1 MKITLKQITLKTKPP
16 GCYFKYD
23 SLKLPQAVR
32 NFAVSLITIL
42 VSKAVACAHSPS
54 FWEAEVGRF
63 LQPSVLKPI
72 LAIQRLH
79 SLENETVDRFKE
91 FMQ

>member
-1 MKITLKQITLKTKPP
+1 MLPITGERLSEAKHPGKIPVLLGI
-16 GCYFKYD
+16 
-23 SLKLPQAVR
+23 
-32 NFAVSLITIL
+32 
-42 VSKAVACAHSPS
+42 
-54 FWEAEVGRF
+54 WEAEVGRF